1 MAVAGKT
8 KKDVLLEFRTAEIL
22 EAART
27 VFAQRGYGGATI
39 DAIALAAGMA
49 KGTVYLYFES
59 KRELF
64 LASLREGVLALHA
77 EVVAEMEAA
86 GTCEGK
92 LHAFI
97 AGRFQYFSRNREFF
111 RIYYTEFSHLITGT
125 ANSQPEF
132 QDLYEQQAKLLET
145 VLADGIAQGQL
156 RPFDVPRTARM
167 IYDLIRAALAQ
178 HILHGAAEAP
188 EVPIATLNE
197 FVWKGIGSK

>member
-27 VFAQRGYGGATI
+27 VFAQRGFAGATI
-39 DAIALAAGMA
+39 DAIALTAGMG

-64 LASLREGVLALHA
+64 LALLREGVLALHA
-77 EVVAEMEAA
+77 EVVAEMDEA
-86 GTCEGK
+86 GTCGEK

-97 AGRFQYFSRNREFF
+97 AGRFRYFSRNREFF
-111 RIYYTEFSHLITGT
+111 RIYYTEFSHLIAGR
-125 ANSQPEF
+125 AKAQPEF

-178 HILHGAAEAP
+178 HILHGAGEAP
-188 EVPIATLNE
+188 EVPIAAVYE
-197 FVWKGIGSK
+197 FVWKGIGCK